1 MQLSVNGRQIDIGD
15 ALRSHIEDSLNSI
28 FGKYFGDAIDSNVTM
43 SRNGVMYHARVN
55 AHVGRGIQ
63 LVAEGQ
69 ADKPYAAFDVA
80 AERLSKRLRRHK
92 RRLRDHHKD
101 DTPLPETLAGRQ
113 YVLSGE
119 EPVENDSANGEDRP
133 DGQPAIIAEM
143 SHDITTCT
151 VSEAVMRLDLGE
163 LPTMMFR
170 NSAHGGLNV
179 VYRRPDGN
187 IGWIDPEGNAAA

>member
-15 ALRSHIEDSLNSI
+15 ALRSHIEDSLNAT
-28 FGKYFGDAIDSNVTM
+28 FEKYFGDAIDASVTM
-43 SRNGVMYHARVN
+43 SRSGVMYHARIN

-63 LVAEGQ
+63 LMAEGQ
-69 ADKPYAAFDVA
+69 ADKPYAAFDGA
-80 AERLSKRLRRHK
+80 AERLAKRLRRHK

-101 DTPLPETLAGRQ
+101 DMPAQEMLAGRQ

-119 EPVENDSANGEDRP
+119 DSDEGEAADGEQP
-133 DGQPAIIAEM
+133 SEGQPAIIAEM
-143 SHDITTCT
+143 SHDINTCT
-151 VSEAVMRLDLGE
+151 VSDAVMRLDLADV
-163 LPTMMFR
+163 PTLMFR

-187 IGWIDPEGNAAA
+187 IGWIDPEGNAAS